1 MSEPYA
7 SIDGLLTAMRPRM
20 QRLILRE
27 VLAHLTT
34 HATITL
40 DQVLALH
47 AALHPIHG
55 KPELVKA
62 IQARN
67 IGGFAA
73 NELRQTHG

>member
-1 MSEPYA
+1 
-7 SIDGLLTAMRPRM
+7 MRPRM
-20 QRLILRE
+20 QRLLLRE

-40 DQVLALH
+40 DQVLELH

-55 KPELVKA
+55 KPEIVKA

-67 IGGFAA
+67 VGGF
-73 NELRQTHG
+73 TSV